1 MQSLKEK
8 MNAVTCLATNRSADD
23 CTFYWLKDVAAQGT
37 FTKAKDTNWPTG
49 VSGIPEGWTVK
60 TAG

>member
-1 MQSLKEK
+1 
-8 MNAVTCLATNRSADD
+8 MNAVTCLATNISADD
-23 CTFYWLKDVAAQGT
+23 YTFYWLKDVAAQGT

>member
-1 MQSLKEK
+1 

-37 FTKAKDTNWPTG
+37 FTKAKDTSWPTG
-49 VSGIPEGWTVK
+49 GSGIPEGWEVK